1 MALFCCPLWRLD
13 LQKIEMTQPRT
24 LNSYCMTEASSHCWR
39 ELNLIWWPR
48 GLKLQNQCLP
58 LVLGIPWTVITRVYP
73 WFAGEKIKKGHEDK
87 LPAVVCEGPFFF
99 VLFFNNEKNNS
110 EEEERLD
117 LADIK
122 KNHKICPFVHYF
134 SVCRHLKLMS
144 LQKTW
149 ELCSTSGLRFK
160 SSKWRNSRCS
170 FSWTILRVEVQII
183 SPEKLA
189 LYQLL

>member
-87 LPAVVCEGPFFF
+87 LPAVVCEGPFFLFCFLIMRKITLKRRKDWSLLTLKKIIKF
-99 VLFFNNEKNNS
+99 VLLSTIFLS
-110 EEEERLD
+110 V
-117 LADIK
+117 DIWNWWVYK
-122 KNHKICPFVHYF
+122 
-134 SVCRHLKLMS
+134 RH
-144 LQKTW
+144 
-149 ELCSTSGLRFK
+149 ENC
-160 SSKWRNSRCS
+160 
-170 FSWTILRVEVQII
+170 
-183 SPEKLA
+183 A
-189 LYQLL
+189 QLLVCALSHQNEGIADVPFPEPF